1 LRFEDFAVK
10 HAIIIGH
17 PKERSF
23 IATMAKA
30 YTSEVR
36 GRGNAVEVRNLYAMN
51 FDPRLM
57 ASELPGENAA
67 PMADVAR
74 ERELLKGADVFAFF
88 YPFWFNAPPAMLKG
102 YMERV
107 FGFGFAYERAPG
119 GTNPLLAGSKLFSVS
134 STGAPREWV
143 QETGAWDAE
152 CQLFDKHFAAVC
164 GLTVV
169 DHLHF
174 GNIIP
179 GIRPDVIER
188 SADVVRDAVRKHF

>member
-1 LRFEDFAVK
+1 
-10 HAIIIGH
+10 
-17 PKERSF
+17 
-23 IATMAKA
+23 MAKI

-36 GRGNAVEVRNLYAMN
+36 GRGDTVEVRNLYAMN
-51 FDPRLM
+51 FDPCLKEV
-57 ASELPGENAA
+57 ELPGASA
-67 PMADVAR
+67 VVPDDVAR
-74 ERELLKGADVFAFF
+74 ERKILADTDVFAFF

-107 FGFGFAYERAPG
+107 FGFGFAYEPASG
-119 GTNPLLAGSKLFSVS
+119 GTRPLLNNSKLFSVS

-174 GNIIP
+174 GNIVP
-179 GIRPDVIER
+179 GIRPDVVER
-188 SADVVRDAVRKHF
+188 CGGQVREAIHKHF